1 MQVRKIP
8 VTRTMAR
15 VQPIVARKNVAAYAR
30 VSTDRDEQQTSYETQ
45 VSYYENMIRERADWN
60 FVNVY
65 TDEGIS
71 GTSTAHREGF
81 KQMIQDA
88 LAHKI
93 DLIITKS
100 VSRFARNTVDSL
112 TTIRELKEHNVE
124 VYFEKENIWTFD
136 GKGEL
141 LLTIMS
147 SLAQEESR
155 SISENVKWGVRKKYE
170 EGTYKIPY
178 GNLMGYTRA
187 EDGGVK
193 IVEEEAEIVRLIFR
207 MFLEGST
214 YTDIKNYLE
223 SHHIKTKF
231 GRDKWDRNVIKQML
245 MNEKY
250 KGDLHLQKVYTP
262 DFITKKQV
270 KNKGAI
276 PSYYITNSHQGIISA
291 EDFDKV
297 QKIIKDRK
305 YRYGKERLGSHT
317 PYPFSHRVQCA
328 VCKSW
333 YTRSVTTRS
342 TGKKVPV
349 WLCWKNKYESDQ
361 RCPSHRVMET
371 VLEREFVNAVNE
383 LLEDKQSI
391 LDEWNEKFDATYNTE
406 KLQARAA
413 RIQVRMEKIAE
424 KAEKLIEETPADF
437 NEAYNKLL
445 IEYEQLEKDHAKLA
459 AKIRDLQYEGE
470 RTQHYLELL
479 EKLDHVDEFDGDLVR
494 AMVDKVMVYKNR
506 TLMYCFVGGRKIKR
520 EPVKK

>member
-1 MQVRKIP
+1 M
-8 VTRTMAR
+8 
-15 VQPIVARKNVAAYAR
+15 
-30 VSTDRDEQQTSYETQ
+30 STNYS
-45 VSYYENMIRERADWN
+45 N
-60 FVNVY
+60 F
-65 TDEGIS
+65 
-71 GTSTAHREGF
+71 
-81 KQMIQDA
+81 K
-88 LAHKI
+88 
-93 DLIITKS
+93 
-100 VSRFARNTVDSL
+100 
-112 TTIRELKEHNVE
+112 LKEHNVE

-170 EGTYKIPY
+170 EGSYRIPY

-193 IVEEEAEIVRLIFR
+193 IVEEEAKIVRLIFK

-223 SHHIKTKF
+223 SQHIKTKF
-231 GRDKWDRNVIKQML
+231 GRDKWDIRVIKQML

-250 KGDLHLQKVYTP
+250 KGDLVLQKVYTP

-276 PSYYITNSHQGIISA
+276 PSYYITNSHQGIISV

-297 QKIIKDRK
+297 QKMIKDRK
-305 YRYGKERLGSHT
+305 YRFGKERLGCHT

-342 TGKKVPV
+342 NGKKVPV

-371 VLEREFVNAVNE
+371 VLEQEFVNALNE

-391 LDEWNEKFDATYNTE
+391 LDEWSEKFDATYNTD
-406 KLQARAA
+406 KLQTRAD
-413 RIQVRMEKIAE
+413 RIQARMEKIAE
-424 KAEKLIEETPADF
+424 KAEKLIEQTPADF
-437 NEAYNKLL
+437 NEAYNQLL

-459 AKIRDLQYEGE
+459 AKIRDLQYEGD
-470 RTQHYLELL
+470 RMQHSLELL
-479 EKLDHVDEFDGDLVR
+479 QKLDHVDAFDGELVR

-506 TLMYCFVGGRKIKR
+506 TLMFCFVGGRKIKR
-520 EPVKK
+520 EREKK